1 MLPAN
6 LAIPFS
12 GPRDASANTRDR
24 IDALSQQL
32 SSGRQSDLGRA
43 VGSDFSE
50 VSHLSFKMRDLA
62 TVRDSLSLAQAWT
75 DGIQSALEA
84 VSEANDRTLA
94 AIPSSLSPPSQA
106 SISRL
111 SDVADGVL
119 DDIGTAMSGSIGGR
133 YLFANGDVNAPISD
147 MEAVRSDIAS
157 IAQNSTDFGTYLADV
172 TAYFDAGGAFETTI
186 VSSYASEQATF
197 PGRDGKSF
205 GVDLDA
211 RSAGLKEAIANAA
224 VLSGMR
230 HVGFDVS
237 ELVKSSAASMLLTRA
252 SAADA
257 DVSTMQA
264 QVGVLEER
272 ISDDREAAVSERLD
286 AEKRLSDLV
295 GIDEYDVATRLNAEL
310 SRLEAAYAITA
321 RRSQLRLTNFL

>member
-1 MLPAN
+1 
-6 LAIPFS
+6 
-12 GPRDASANTRDR
+12 
-24 IDALSQQL
+24 
-32 SSGRQSDLGRA
+32 
-43 VGSDFSE
+43 
-50 VSHLSFKMRDLA
+50 
-62 TVRDSLSLAQAWT
+62 
-75 DGIQSALEA
+75 
-84 VSEANDRTLA
+84 
-94 AIPSSLSPPSQA
+94 
-106 SISRL
+106 
-111 SDVADGVL
+111 
-119 DDIGTAMSGSIGGR
+119 
-133 YLFANGDVNAPISD
+133 